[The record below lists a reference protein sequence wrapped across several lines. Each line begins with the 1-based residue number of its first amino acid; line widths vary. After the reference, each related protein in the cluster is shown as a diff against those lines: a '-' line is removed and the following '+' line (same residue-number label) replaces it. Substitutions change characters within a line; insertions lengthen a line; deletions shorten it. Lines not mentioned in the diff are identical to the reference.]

1 MTETFVRT
9 FKWKPQRD
17 ELKREVD
24 AAERE
29 AATELGGPVV
39 RSSKFLNGTRD
50 FEMTWTRAE

>member
-1 MTETFVRT
+1 MNETFVRT

-29 AATELGGPVV
+29 AVTELGGPVV

-50 FEMTWTRAE
+50 FEMTWKRG